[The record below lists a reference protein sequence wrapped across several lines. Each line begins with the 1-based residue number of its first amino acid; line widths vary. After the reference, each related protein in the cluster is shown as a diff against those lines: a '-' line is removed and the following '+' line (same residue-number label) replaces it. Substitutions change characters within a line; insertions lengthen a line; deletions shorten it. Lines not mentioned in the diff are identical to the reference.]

1 MPGVTILHLL
11 FHALDWTNFVG
22 MHKSNFI
29 FWLETFKI
37 TILRPKD
44 GLQYETCRFFYS
56 SDFPMATASGSIFFE
71 AAAVP
76 SELPTGYH
84 R

>member
-1 MPGVTILHLL
+1 MFVNRYLL
-11 FHALDWTNFVG
+11 VG

-29 FWLETFKI
+29 FWLETFK
-37 TILRPKD
+37 TTKLRPKD
-44 GLQYETCRFFYS
+44 GLQYDVCGFFFYS
-56 SDFPMATASGSIFFE
+56 SDFPMATASGSIFFFG

-76 SELPTGYH
+76 SGLPTGYY

>member
-44 GLQYETCRFFYS
+44 GLQYETCRFFLL
-56 SDFPMATASGSIFFE
+56 F
-71 AAAVP
+71 
-76 SELPTGYH
+76 
-84 R
+84 